1 MESSTP
7 LCADG
12 RFELRFAATGP
23 GGHDYVFPCDE
34 HGLVDLDTLPERD
47 RTEYF
52 FARADRAGRGAAGG
66 GDPGIYLVPRGCC
79 LARPGSR

>member
-7 LCADG
+7 VCADR

-52 FARADRAGRGAAGG
+52 FARALIGR
-66 GDPGIYLVPRGCC
+66 DV
-79 LARPGSR
+79 ARPVVVIREST

>member
-7 LCADG
+7 LIVDG

-34 HGLVDLDTLPERD
+34 HGLVDLDTMPERE

-52 FARADRAGRGAAGG
+52 FARALMGR
-66 GDPGIYLVPRGCC
+66 DV
-79 LARPGSR
+79 ARPVVVIREST

>member
-1 MESSTP
+1 MDTSTP
-7 LCADG
+7 LCAGG

-23 GGHDYVFPCDE
+23 DGHDYVFPCDE

-52 FARADRAGRGAAGG
+52 FARALMGR
-66 GDPGIYLVPRGCC
+66 DV
-79 LARPGSR
+79 ARPVVVPLAAVGVGERIA

>member
-7 LCADG
+7 LCAGG

-23 GGHDYVFPCDE
+23 HGHDYVFPCDE
-34 HGLVDLDTLPERD
+34 HGLVDLDTLSERD

-52 FARADRAGRGAAGG
+52 FARALMGR
-66 GDPGIYLVPRGCC
+66 DV
-79 LARPGSR
+79 ARPVVVPLLPVGLLTRVT